1 MNKLIAI
8 VGMSGSGKSIA
19 CEFLEKKG
27 FQNIYFGG
35 VVLEE
40 VKKRGLELTR
50 QNEKIVREELREK
63 YGMSAVADILLP
75 KIRKTLEESDT
86 VLDGLYSWD
95 EYVTLIKEFP
105 KELKLVAIVADK
117 DIRYQRVSKRKVRPL
132 NYEEIVKRDQSEIEN
147 LAKGGPIA
155 IADYYVYNNDKTI
168 EEYEKELEK
177 IIKKIDKGE
186 M

>member
-19 CEFLEKKG
+19 CEFLEKRG

-40 VKKRGLELTR
+40 VEKRGLELTR
-50 QNEKIVREELREK
+50 QNEKIVREDLRQK
-63 YGMSAVADILLP
+63 YGMSAVANILLP
-75 KIRKTLEESDT
+75 KIRKTLEKSDT

-95 EYVTLIKEFP
+95 EYLVLKKEF
-105 KELKLVAIVADK
+105 KELKLIAIIADK
-117 DIRYQRVSKRKVRPL
+117 EIRYHRVAKRKVRPL
-132 NYEEIVKRDQSEIEN
+132 NQEEIVKRDHSEIEN

-155 IADYYVYNNDKTI
+155 IADYYVYNNDKSI

-177 IIKKIDKGE
+177 IIIKIEKGE

>member
-40 VKKRGLELTR
+40 VKKRGMELTR
-50 QNEKIVREELREK
+50 QNEKIVREDLRKK
-63 YGMSAVADILLP
+63 YGMSAVANILLP

-95 EYVTLIKEFP
+95 EYLTLIKEFP
-105 KELKLVAIVADK
+105 KELKLVAVIADK
-117 DIRYQRVSKRKVRPL
+117 EVRYHRVSQRKVRPL
-132 NYEEIVKRDQSEIEN
+132 SGEEIVKRDHSEIEN

-177 IIKKIDKGE
+177 IIAKIDKGE